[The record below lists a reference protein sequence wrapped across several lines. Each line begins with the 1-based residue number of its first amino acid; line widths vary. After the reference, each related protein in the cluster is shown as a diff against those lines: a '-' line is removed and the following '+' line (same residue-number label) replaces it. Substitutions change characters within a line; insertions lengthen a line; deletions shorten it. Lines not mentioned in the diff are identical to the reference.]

1 MDGEIFIIF
10 LVMIV
15 LIAMNSY
22 LPIEGRKGI
31 LFGCIVEEEQ
41 KLEEPFKGIIIKYKK
56 INLITGIIFLLI
68 VVLGGILKS
77 EWLLPIGI
85 LLYIGVNFVISAK
98 MHKFV
103 LASKKTNVVYKKPKT
118 VAVLEKV
125 KISPKRIIY
134 YIGIAFIFIFIN
146 GYEIITRY
154 KDLPDKIPTHF
165 TLSGVADGWTD
176 KASGGVY
183 IMIGTIVLLIFI
195 YIGADILTYKSTL
208 KIDPKNKEGSY
219 KANLKTKKLL
229 SIMLALTMLP
239 VLVVFTVTNF
249 VTLGMID
256 GSILKYIMAVQLLT
270 IVGVI
275 GFCIVI
281 VKEKNNY
288 EIKDKNVTFK
298 DDDKYWKFGM
308 IYYNKDNPKVFVE
321 KRSGLG
327 FTVNA
332 GSVGGMIF
340 YIVILVLLL
349 STVLLPLM
357 GVIKN

>member
-1 MDGEIFIIF
+1 MDSEIFIIF
-10 LVMIV
+10 LVMVV
-15 LIAMNSY
+15 LIAMNNY
-22 LPIEGRKGI
+22 LPIKGRKGI
-31 LFGCIVEEEQ
+31 LFGCVVEEEQ
-41 KLEEPFKGIIIKYKK
+41 KIEEPFSGIITKYKK
-56 INLITGIIFLLI
+56 INISTGIIFILI

-103 LASKKTNVVYKKPKT
+103 LEAKKTNIVYKKPKT

-125 KISPKRIIY
+125 KLSSGRIIY

-154 KDLPDKIPTHF
+154 NDLPEKIPTHF
-165 TLSGVADGWTD
+165 NFSGVADGWTD
-176 KASGGVY
+176 KGSGGVY
-183 IMIGTIVLLIFI
+183 IMMGTIVLLILI
-195 YIGADILTYKSTL
+195 YIGSDILMYKSTM

-239 VLVVFTVTNF
+239 VLIVFTLTNF
-249 VTLGMID
+249 VTLGIMD
-256 GSILKYIMAVQLLT
+256 ESVLKYIMAIELLT

-281 VKEKNNY
+281 VKEKN
-288 EIKDKNVTFK
+288 
-298 DDDKYWKFGM
+298 
-308 IYYNKDNPKVFVE
+308 
-321 KRSGLG
+321 
-327 FTVNA
+327 
-332 GSVGGMIF
+332 
-340 YIVILVLLL
+340 
-349 STVLLPLM
+349 
-357 GVIKN
+357 

>member
-1 MDGEIFIIF
+1 MDGEAFVIFILMVI
-10 LVMIV
+10 
-15 LIAMNSY
+15 LIAMNNY
-22 LPIEGRKGI
+22 LPIKGRKGI

-41 KLEEPFKGIIIKYKK
+41 KREEPFKAIITKYKK
-56 INLITGIIFLLI
+56 INLITGIIFI
-68 VVLGGILKS
+68 MIIFLGGIIKS
-77 EWLLPIGI
+77 EIVLPIGI
-85 LLYIGVNFVISAK
+85 LFYIGVNFVISAK

-103 LASKKTNVVYKKPKT
+103 LVVKKTNVVYKKPKT

-125 KISPKRIIY
+125 KISTKRIIY
-134 YIGIAFIFIFIN
+134 YVSLAFIFIFIN

-154 KDLPDKIPTHF
+154 KDLPEKIPTHF

-176 KASGGVY
+176 KGSGGVF

-195 YIGADILTYKSTL
+195 YIGTDILTYKSIL

-239 VLVVFTVTNF
+239 VLIVFTLTNF
-249 VTLGMID
+249 VTLGIID
-256 GSILKYIMAVQLLT
+256 GSILKCIMIIQFIT

-288 EIKDKNVTFK
+288 EVKDKNVTFK

-332 GSVGGMIF
+332 GSIGGKIF
-340 YIVILVLLL
+340 YIIILALLL
-349 STVLLPLM
+349 STILISL
-357 GVIKN
+357 I